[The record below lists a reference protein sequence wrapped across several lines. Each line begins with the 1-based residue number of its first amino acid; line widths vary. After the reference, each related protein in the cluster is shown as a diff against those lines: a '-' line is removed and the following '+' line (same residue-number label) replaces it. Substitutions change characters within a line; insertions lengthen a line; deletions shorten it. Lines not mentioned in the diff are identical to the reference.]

1 MDPYSE
7 GEDTARVLMGP
18 DVGTRDPNKID
29 ERRRVEWRGR
39 NVGEGRRAGEFDK
52 GTDSQSE
59 NLRRT

>member
-39 NVGEGRRAGEFDK
+39 NVGEGRRAGEFDWL
-52 GTDSQSE
+52 SVPLSE
-59 NLRRT
+59 NLGRT